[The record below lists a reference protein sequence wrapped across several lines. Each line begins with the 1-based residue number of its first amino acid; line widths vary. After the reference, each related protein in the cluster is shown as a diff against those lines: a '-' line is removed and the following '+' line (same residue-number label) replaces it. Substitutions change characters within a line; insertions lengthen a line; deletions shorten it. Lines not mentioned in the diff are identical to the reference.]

1 MLCIFHWEESWR
13 IIIVLGAGAKKGR
26 RRVLLPPPISADPTR
41 YHLSLS
47 LSESNEKAVNKK
59 KHIEMASDGGA
70 GPSQVIRVRP
80 NMEDGHGDKIVKST
94 RSFQSTKCKIM
105 K

>member
-1 MLCIFHWEESWR
+1 M
-13 IIIVLGAGAKKGR
+13 GAAAKKGR

-41 YHLSLS
+41 YHLS

-70 GPSQVIRVRP
+70 GPSQVIRGRP